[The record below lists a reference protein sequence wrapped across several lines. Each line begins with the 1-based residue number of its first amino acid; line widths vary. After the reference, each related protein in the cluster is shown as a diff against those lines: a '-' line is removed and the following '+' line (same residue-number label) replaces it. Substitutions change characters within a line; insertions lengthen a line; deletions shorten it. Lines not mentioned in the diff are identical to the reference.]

1 MRHLRPVPPV
11 SPVPLSHL
19 ERMKMEVI
27 KIVGIAL
34 VALVIII
41 LLKQY
46 RPEFAIYIS
55 LLIGVLILFL
65 VMDKLTGIVNLLQ
78 SLASKTSINSTF
90 LVILIKITGLAILSE
105 FAVSVC
111 KDSGEAAIASKIEM
125 GTKIIIISMSIP
137 IISSLLEVILKVL
150 P

>member
-1 MRHLRPVPPV
+1 
-11 SPVPLSHL
+11 
-19 ERMKMEVI
+19 MEVI

-55 LLIGVLILFL
+55 LLTGVLILFL

-90 LVILIKITGLAILSE
+90 LVILIKITGLAIFSE

-111 KDSGEAAIASKIEM
+111 KDSGEAAISSKIEM

>member
-1 MRHLRPVPPV
+1 MRHLSPVPPV

-55 LLIGVLILFL
+55 LLTGVLILFL

-105 FAVSVC
+105 FAVSAC